1 MKKLLCLILF
11 AAVAVVL
18 TACGNEAAKAKPT
31 APVQVT
37 QPTVSATQA
46 PTKPPETQEMT
57 TAVTQAPQT
66 EPTPIETAA
75 PQMVT
80 EIIQEEPAPAG
91 NLQML
96 IDGTAVTVAWENNAA
111 VDTLKELCNGQALT
125 IDMSMYGG
133 FEQVGSIGTQLPR
146 DDVQTTTEAGDIM
159 LYAGDQM
166 VVFYGS
172 NSWAYTRLGRIT
184 DKSQTELS
192 DLLSGGNVTITLTY

>member
-1 MKKLLCLILF
+1 MKKRLCLLL
-11 AAVAVVL
+11 AVALTVVL
-18 TACGNEAAKAKPT
+18 TACGNTADKAKPT
-31 APVQVT
+31 ATVQAT

-46 PTKPPETQEMT
+46 PTKSPETQEM

-66 EPTPIETAA
+66 EPTPAETAA
-75 PQMVT
+75 PEIAT
-80 EIIQEEPAPAG
+80 EIIQEEPAPTG
-91 NLQML
+91 DLQML
-96 IDGTAVTVAWENNAA
+96 IDGTAVAVAWEDNAA
-111 VDTLKELCNGQALT
+111 VDTLKELCNGQTLT

-184 DKSQTELS
+184 DKSQAQLS

>member
-1 MKKLLCLILF
+1 MKKRLCLLL
-11 AAVAVVL
+11 AVALTVVL
-18 TACGNEAAKAKPT
+18 TACGNASDKAKPT
-31 APVQVT
+31 ATVQAT

-57 TAVTQAPQT
+57 AVTQAPQT
-66 EPTPIETAA
+66 EPTPMETAA
-75 PQMVT
+75 PERAT
-80 EIIQEEPAPAG
+80 EIIQEEPAPTG
-91 NLQML
+91 DLQML
-96 IDGTAVTVAWENNAA
+96 INGTAVAVAWEDNAA
-111 VDTLKELCNGQALT
+111 VDTLKELCNGQTLT

-172 NSWAYTRLGRIT
+172 NSWAYTRLGHIT
-184 DKSQTELS
+184 DKSQAELS
-192 DLLSGGNVTITLTY
+192 ELLSGGNVTITLTF

>member
-1 MKKLLCLILF
+1 MKKRLCLLL
-11 AAVAVVL
+11 AVALTVVL
-18 TACGNEAAKAKPT
+18 TACGNTADKAKPT
-31 APVQVT
+31 ATVQAT

-46 PTKPPETQEMT
+46 PTKSPETQEM

-66 EPTPIETAA
+66 EPTPMETAA
-75 PQMVT
+75 PEIAT

-91 NLQML
+91 DLQML
-96 IDGTAVTVAWENNAA
+96 INGTAVAVAWEDNAA
-111 VDTLKELCNGQALT
+111 VDTLKELCNGQTLT

-166 VVFYGS
+166 VVFYCS

-184 DKSQTELS
+184 DKSQAQLS
-192 DLLSGGNVTITLTY
+192 ELLSGGNVTITLTY

>member
-1 MKKLLCLILF
+1 MKKRLCLLL
-11 AAVAVVL
+11 AVALTVVL
-18 TACGNEAAKAKPT
+18 TACGNAADKAKPT
-31 APVQVT
+31 ATVQAT

-46 PTKPPETQEMT
+46 PTKSPETQEMT
-57 TAVTQAPQT
+57 AVTQTPQT
-66 EPTPIETAA
+66 EPTPAEAAA
-75 PQMVT
+75 PEIAT
-80 EIIQEEPAPAG
+80 EIIQEEPAPTG
-91 NLQML
+91 DLQML
-96 IDGTAVTVAWENNAA
+96 IDSTAVAVAWEDNAA
-111 VDTLKELCNGQALT
+111 VDTLKELCNGQTLT

-184 DKSQTELS
+184 DKSQAQLS
-192 DLLSGGNVTITLTY
+192 ELLSGGNVTITLTY

>member
-1 MKKLLCLILF
+1 MKKRLCLLL
-11 AAVAVVL
+11 AVALTVVL
-18 TACGNEAAKAKPT
+18 TACGNATDKAKPT
-31 APVQVT
+31 ATVQAT

-46 PTKPPETQEMT
+46 PTKSPETQEM

-66 EPTPIETAA
+66 EPTPAETAA
-75 PQMVT
+75 PEIAT

-91 NLQML
+91 DLQML
-96 IDGTAVTVAWENNAA
+96 IDGTAVTVTWEDNAA
-111 VDTLKELCNGQALT
+111 VDTLKELCNGQTLS

-146 DDVQTTTEAGDIM
+146 DDVQTTAEAGDII

-184 DKSQTELS
+184 DKSQAQLS
-192 DLLSGGNVTITLTY
+192 ELLSGGNVTITLTY

>member
-1 MKKLLCLILF
+1 MKKRLCLLL
-11 AAVAVVL
+11 AVALTVVL
-18 TACGNEAAKAKPT
+18 TACGNTADKAKPT
-31 APVQVT
+31 ATVQAT

-46 PTKPPETQEMT
+46 PTKSPETQEM

-66 EPTPIETAA
+66 EPTPMETAA
-75 PQMVT
+75 PEIAT

-91 NLQML
+91 DLQML
-96 IDGTAVTVAWENNAA
+96 INGTAVAVAWEDNAA
-111 VDTLKELCNGQALT
+111 VDTLKELCNDQTLT

-184 DKSQTELS
+184 DKSQAQLS
-192 DLLSGGNVTITLTY
+192 ELLSGGNVTITLTY

>member
-1 MKKLLCLILF
+1 MKKRLCLLL
-11 AAVAVVL
+11 AVALTVVL
-18 TACGNEAAKAKPT
+18 TACGNAADKAKPT
-31 APVQVT
+31 ATVQAT

-46 PTKPPETQEMT
+46 PTKSPETQEM

-66 EPTPIETAA
+66 EPTPAETAA
-75 PQMVT
+75 PEIAT
-80 EIIQEEPAPAG
+80 EIIQEESSPAG
-91 NLQML
+91 DLQML
-96 IDGTAVTVAWENNAA
+96 INGTAVTVAWEDNAA
-111 VDTLKELCNGQALT
+111 VDTLKELCNGQTLT

-184 DKSQTELS
+184 DKSQAELS
-192 DLLSGGNVTITLTY
+192 DLLSGGDVTVTLTF

>member
-1 MKKLLCLILF
+1 MKKRLCLLL
-11 AAVAVVL
+11 AVALTVVL
-18 TACGNEAAKAKPT
+18 TACGNTADKAKPT
-31 APVQVT
+31 ATVQAT

-46 PTKPPETQEMT
+46 PTKSPETQEM

-66 EPTPIETAA
+66 EPTPMETAA
-75 PQMVT
+75 PEIAT
-80 EIIQEEPAPAG
+80 EIIQEEPAPTG
-91 NLQML
+91 DLQML
-96 IDGTAVTVAWENNAA
+96 IDGTAVAVAWEDNAA
-111 VDTLKELCNGQALT
+111 VDTLKELCNGQTLT

-146 DDVQTTTEAGDIM
+146 DDVRTTTEAGDIM

-184 DKSQTELS
+184 DKSQAQLS
-192 DLLSGGNVTITLTY
+192 ELLSGGNVTITLTY

>member
-1 MKKLLCLILF
+1 MKKRLCLLL
-11 AAVAVVL
+11 AVALTVVL
-18 TACGNEAAKAKPT
+18 TACGNAADKAKPT
-31 APVQVT
+31 ATVQAT

-46 PTKPPETQEMT
+46 PTKSPETQEM

-66 EPTPIETAA
+66 EPTPAETAA
-75 PQMVT
+75 PEIAT

-91 NLQML
+91 DLQML
-96 IDGTAVTVAWENNAA
+96 IDGTAVAVAWEDNAA
-111 VDTLKELCNGQALT
+111 VDTLRELCNGQTLT

-159 LYAGDQM
+159 LHAGDQM

-184 DKSQTELS
+184 DKSQVQLS
-192 DLLSGGNVTITLTY
+192 ELLSGGNVTITLTY

>member
-1 MKKLLCLILF
+1 MKKRLCLLL
-11 AAVAVVL
+11 AVALTVVL
-18 TACGNEAAKAKPT
+18 TACGNAADKAKPT
-31 APVQVT
+31 ATVQAT

-46 PTKPPETQEMT
+46 PTKSPEIQEM

-66 EPTPIETAA
+66 EPTPAETAA
-75 PQMVT
+75 PEIAT

-96 IDGTAVTVAWENNAA
+96 INGTAVTVAWEDNAA
-111 VDTLKELCNGQALT
+111 VDTLKELCNGQTLT

-172 NSWAYTRLGRIT
+172 NSWAYTRLGHIT
-184 DKSQTELS
+184 DKSQAQLS

>member
-1 MKKLLCLILF
+1 MKKRLCLLL
-11 AAVAVVL
+11 AVALTVVL
-18 TACGNEAAKAKPT
+18 TACGNTADKAKPT
-31 APVQVT
+31 ATVQAT

-46 PTKPPETQEMT
+46 PTKSPETQEM

-66 EPTPIETAA
+66 EPTPAETAA
-75 PQMVT
+75 PEIAT
-80 EIIQEEPAPAG
+80 EIIQEEPAPTG
-91 NLQML
+91 DLQML
-96 IDGTAVTVAWENNAA
+96 INGTAVTVAWEDNAA
-111 VDTLKELCNGQALT
+111 VDTLKELCNGQTLT

-184 DKSQTELS
+184 DKSQAQLS

>member
-1 MKKLLCLILF
+1 MKKRLCLLL
-11 AAVAVVL
+11 AVALTVVL
-18 TACGNEAAKAKPT
+18 AACGNAADKAKPT
-31 APVQVT
+31 ATVQAT

-46 PTKPPETQEMT
+46 PTTSPETQEM

-66 EPTPIETAA
+66 EPTPMETAA
-75 PQMVT
+75 PEIAT

-91 NLQML
+91 DLQML
-96 IDGTAVTVAWENNAA
+96 INGTAVAVAWEDNAA
-111 VDTLKELCNGQALT
+111 VDTLKELCNGQTLT

-184 DKSQTELS
+184 DKSQAQLS
-192 DLLSGGNVTITLTY
+192 DLLSGGNVTITLTF

>member
-1 MKKLLCLILF
+1 MKKRLCLLL
-11 AAVAVVL
+11 AVALTVVL
-18 TACGNEAAKAKPT
+18 TACGNASDKAKPT
-31 APVQVT
+31 ATVQAT

-46 PTKPPETQEMT
+46 PTKSPETQEM

-66 EPTPIETAA
+66 EPTPAETATPEIA
-75 PQMVT
+75 T

-91 NLQML
+91 DLQML
-96 IDGTAVTVAWENNAA
+96 IDGTAVAVAWEDNAA
-111 VDTLKELCNGQALT
+111 VNTLKELCNGQTLT

-184 DKSQTELS
+184 DKSQAQLS

>member
-1 MKKLLCLILF
+1 MKKRLCLLL
-11 AAVAVVL
+11 AVALTVVL
-18 TACGNEAAKAKPT
+18 TACGNAADKAKPT
-31 APVQVT
+31 ATVQAT

-46 PTKPPETQEMT
+46 PTKSPETQEMT
-57 TAVTQAPQT
+57 AVTQTPQT
-66 EPTPIETAA
+66 EPTPMETAA
-75 PQMVT
+75 PEIAT
-80 EIIQEEPAPAG
+80 EIIQEEPAPTG
-91 NLQML
+91 DLQML
-96 IDGTAVTVAWENNAA
+96 IDGTAVAVAWENNAA
-111 VDTLKELCNGQALT
+111 VDTLKELCNGQTLT

-184 DKSQTELS
+184 DKSQAQLS
-192 DLLSGGNVTITLTY
+192 ELLSGGNVTIALTY

>member
-1 MKKLLCLILF
+1 MKKRLCLLL
-11 AAVAVVL
+11 AVALTVVL
-18 TACGNEAAKAKPT
+18 TACGNSADKAKPT
-31 APVQVT
+31 ATVQAT

-46 PTKPPETQEMT
+46 PTKSPETQEM

-66 EPTPIETAA
+66 EPTPAETAA
-75 PQMVT
+75 PEIAT
-80 EIIQEEPAPAG
+80 EIIQEEPSSAG
-91 NLQML
+91 DLQML
-96 IDGTAVTVAWENNAA
+96 INGTAVAVAWEDNAA
-111 VDTLKELCNGQALT
+111 VDTLKELCNGQTLT

-172 NSWAYTRLGRIT
+172 NSWAYTRLGRII
-184 DKSQTELS
+184 DKSQAQLS
-192 DLLSGGNVTITLTY
+192 ELLSGGNVTITLTF

>member
-1 MKKLLCLILF
+1 MKKRLCLLL
-11 AAVAVVL
+11 AVALTVVL
-18 TACGNEAAKAKPT
+18 TACGNTADKAKPT
-31 APVQVT
+31 ATVQAT

-46 PTKPPETQEMT
+46 PTKSPETQEM

-66 EPTPIETAA
+66 EPTPAETAA
-75 PQMVT
+75 PEIAT
-80 EIIQEEPAPAG
+80 EIIQEEPASTG

-96 IDGTAVTVAWENNAA
+96 INGTAVTVAWEDNAA
-111 VDTLKELCNGQALT
+111 VDTLKELCNGQTLT

-184 DKSQTELS
+184 DKSQAQLS